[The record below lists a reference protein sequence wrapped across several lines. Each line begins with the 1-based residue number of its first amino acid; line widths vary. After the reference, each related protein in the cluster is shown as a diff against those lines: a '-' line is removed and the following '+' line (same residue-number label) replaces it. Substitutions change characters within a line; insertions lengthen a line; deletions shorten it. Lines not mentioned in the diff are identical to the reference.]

1 MSSYGM
7 NYGYAPT
14 QSYGAVAYSPNY
26 TGGSLYGY
34 SNNPYGLYGQNPS
47 MTLAESPYARLTGQ
61 TTQFSSSA
69 IPNLS
74 SYIQPMMVDMNS
86 FLGNT
91 TGIPA
96 YPSFIGSTA
105 MMNSNQPLYN
115 TYQDYRSSQQ
125 PSYGYNTGYSNYG
138 SNYGNYNTGYANT
151 GYNTGYS
158 NYGSSYGNYNNGY
171 ANSGYNTGYSN
182 YGSSYGYAQQQN
194 PFCGVT
200 CFPSGGTTTVVN
212 NYFC

>member
-26 TGGSLYGY
+26 TGGALYGN
-34 SNNPYGLYGQNPS
+34 SNNTYGLYGQNPS

-61 TTQFSSSA
+61 TTQFSSAA

-96 YPSFIGSTA
+96 YPSFIGSTS
-105 MMNSNQPLYN
+105 MMNSDRPLYS
-115 TYQDYRSSQQ
+115 TYQNYLSSQQ
-125 PSYGYNTGYSNYG
+125 PSYGYNTGYSNYNTG
-138 SNYGNYNTGYANT
+138 YANTGYSNYNTGYANAGYSNYNTGYANT
-151 GYNTGYS
+151 GYS
-158 NYGSSYGNYNNGY
+158 N
-171 ANSGYNTGYSN
+171 YNTGY
-182 YGSSYGYAQQQN
+182 AQQN
-194 PFCGVT
+194 PFNGICSYP
-200 CFPSGGTTTVVN
+200 PSGSTTVVN
-212 NYFC
+212 NYFIPFCC